1 MHQESTNSCQELQ
14 QELSQKSDLTSFN
27 NQQLQEVLE
36 LFDLP
41 FNDLLFKSATVHRQ
55 NQNQNEVQISTLLSI
70 KTGSCPENCKYCPQ
84 SAPL

>member
-41 FNDLLFKSATVHRQ
+41 FNDLLFKAAQVHRQ
-55 NQNQNEVQISTLLSI
+55 HLESKWKKKKRPSR
-70 KTGSCPENCKYCPQ
+70 
-84 SAPL
+84 